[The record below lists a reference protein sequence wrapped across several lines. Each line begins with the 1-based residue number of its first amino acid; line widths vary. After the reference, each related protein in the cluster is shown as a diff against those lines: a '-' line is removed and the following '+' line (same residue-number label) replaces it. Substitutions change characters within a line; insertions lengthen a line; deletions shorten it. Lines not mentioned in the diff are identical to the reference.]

1 MLNRALFY
9 ILAPVLFVM
18 GPVIAYGAPGDLCH
32 ENFDVNPCGILDN
45 PLSAILAPFDA
56 VVPGFGV
63 LLLWGPIVF
72 AIWMTTKSTAIT
84 SVIGILIAV
93 SVAGLHPQAVG
104 IGLALVVV
112 SFGIMIFQLF
122 PRIKNPI

>member
-9 ILAPVLFVM
+9 ILAPVLFM
-18 GPVIAYGAPGDLCH
+18 FGPVIAYGAPGDLCH
-32 ENFDVNPCGILDN
+32 ENFSANPCGILDN

-72 AIWMTTKSTAIT
+72 AIWMATKSTAIT